1 MMPAAVM
8 PDEHRRGIVAPVR
21 PALKRRFLVEAAVIL
36 FMLVFSAGVLLYFVR
51 DVGRIASDLSALQAR
66 RELLGLAEA
75 SLMAANPGGDGAAY
89 QSRQLLHHRLEEG
102 LRLHNGVLSAEERKI
117 VKMAYAA
124 SSGRSL
130 FPMDIAAAEER
141 FIGLLESIDAETR
154 ALFHKQQVIAGRLR
168 YSVWLNAVA
177 LGAVLFLMLWRLEH
191 GWRTCLRI
199 VERNIRLIGSGKAPA
214 PLSVCGSDNEAAYI
228 SAALEQMAD
237 ALSTRQ
243 MEQAVASY
251 LAAERKRLRA
261 LVNMAL
267 GMADEVGNP
276 LTAIDGAIDLLRRCW
291 QENPPKS
298 ERERVSREHV
308 GRYFSILHEQ
318 TARIGLVLRQTG
330 NFNLFSASQ
339 RELSGI
345 NEVIQAVVMLVL
357 LDKRLNDVRID
368 TDLDASVP
376 ALVLDRPACALSF
389 LSLIEKAVDAA
400 MITGGGV
407 WVSSG
412 HDERAVTVR
421 IQCLSVDADLCRSGA
436 CRLPFCPGEGSTK
449 RMKIEFSMV
458 RSFIESHGGM
468 FTVLCTP
475 GETCGI
481 RVDFPKRGRN
491 VG

>member
-1 MMPAAVM
+1 MM
-8 PDEHRRGIVAPVR
+8 PDEPRRGIAAPVR
-21 PALKRRFLVEAAVIL
+21 PALERRFLIDAVVIL
-36 FMLVFSAGVLLYFVR
+36 CMLVFNAGVLLYFVR
-51 DVGRIASDLSALQAR
+51 DVGRIASGLSALQAR
-66 RELLGLAEA
+66 RDLLGLAEA
-75 SLMAANPGGDGAAY
+75 SLMAASPGGDGAAY
-89 QSRQLLHHRLEEG
+89 QSRRLLHHRLEEG
-102 LRLHNGVLSAEERKI
+102 LRLHDGVLNAEERQI
-117 VKMAYAA
+117 VQMAYVA
-124 SSGRSL
+124 SSGRSP
-130 FPMDIAAAEER
+130 FPGDLAAAEKR
-141 FIGLLESIDAETR
+141 FVGLLEGVDAETR

-168 YSVWLNAVA
+168 YSVWLGAIA
-177 LGAVLFLMLWRLEH
+177 LGAVLFLMLWRLEY
-191 GWRTCLRI
+191 GWRTCLRT
-199 VERNIRLIGSGKAPA
+199 VERNIRLIGSGKNPT
-214 PLSVCGSDNEAAYI
+214 PLSVGGSGNKAAYI
-228 SAALEQMAD
+228 SAALEEMVD

-243 MEQAVASY
+243 MEQAVDSH

-267 GMADEVGNP
+267 GIADEVGNP

-291 QENPPKS
+291 QENPPKN
-298 ERERVSREHV
+298 ERERVSREQV
-308 GRYFSILHEQ
+308 GKYFAILHEQ

-376 ALVLDRPACALSF
+376 ALVLDRPACALGF
-389 LSLIEKAVDAA
+389 LYLVEKAVDAA
-400 MITGGGV
+400 LITGGGV
-407 WVSSG
+407 WVSSS
-412 HDERAVTVR
+412 HDERLVTVQ
-421 IQCLSVDADLCRSGA
+421 IQCLFADADPCRSGA
-436 CRLPFCPGEGSTK
+436 CILPFCPGEGRTK